1 MGSVLFLGVSDV
13 PTQRGRNP
21 SALQFWGFLSIYVY
35 ILCRRITK
43 LDVMTHMGWGLY
55 LVKQPRH
62 HHPKG
67 AGSPRSPFGGS
78 LLFMCT
84 HFVVKL
90 PTLTWQHMWGRGVYL
105 RVSHAS
111 HPKTA

>member
-67 AGSPRSPFGGS
+67 QGPRAPLLGVPFY
-78 LLFMCT
+78 LCV
-84 HFVVKL
+84 H
-90 PTLTWQHMWGRGVYL
+90 TL
-105 RVSHAS
+105 S
-111 HPKTA
+111 